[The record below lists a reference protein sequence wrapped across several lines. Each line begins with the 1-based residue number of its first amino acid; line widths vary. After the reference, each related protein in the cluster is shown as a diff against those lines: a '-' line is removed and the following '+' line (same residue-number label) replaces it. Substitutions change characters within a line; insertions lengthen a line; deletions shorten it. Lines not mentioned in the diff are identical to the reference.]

1 MQEERQHCGGARI
14 TFALEQ
20 YNIDFALKK
29 IASALKNITF
39 AILMLL
45 LHYCTVCKK
54 SGGTVW

>member
-1 MQEERQHCGGARI
+1 MVRI

-20 YNIDFALKK
+20 YNIASAQENIAFALENFTF
-29 IASALKNITF
+29 ALKNITF

-54 SGGTVW
+54 GGGTVW